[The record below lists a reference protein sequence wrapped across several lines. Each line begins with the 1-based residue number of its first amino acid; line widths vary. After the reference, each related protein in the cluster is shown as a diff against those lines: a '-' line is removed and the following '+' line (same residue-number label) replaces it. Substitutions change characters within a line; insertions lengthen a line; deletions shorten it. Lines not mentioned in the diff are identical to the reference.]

1 MIWGMLQGGRGREGV
16 EGNCLKKKKTTKNK
30 NKNKQTNKRKGKKVK
45 KRKKSEPRIGSD
57 GW

>member
-30 NKNKQTNKRKGKKVK
+30 NKKKQTNEKEKR
-45 KRKKSEPRIGSD
+45 
-57 GW
+57 